1 MVNMAETEPMF
12 LVGGR
17 LPMNGA
23 ESASDD
29 SEGEA
34 PILFTQPKRNKRKNF
49 DPMNIVYQKEDD
61 DYCALDL
68 SSSDASDPKRPRRS
82 EEDSA
87 PMDLSKS
94 RGKESPVESDSS
106 DGESHPPYFQSFLH
120 HAADASDLRDYAQ
133 KTVKELLE
141 IYGLNSPEVAES
153 ITNNVPIANFSSG
166 KSLNII

>member
-17 LPMNGA
+17 LQMNGA
-23 ESASDD
+23 ETASED

-49 DPMNIVYQKEDD
+49 DPMNIVYQKEEEE
-61 DYCALDL
+61 YCALDL
-68 SSSDASDPKRPRRS
+68 SSSDASEAKRPRRS
-82 EEDSA
+82 DEDSA
-87 PMDLSKS
+87 PMDLSKG
-94 RGKESPVESDSS
+94 RGKESPAESDSS
-106 DGESHPPYFQSFLH
+106 DGESRPPYLQAFLH
-120 HAADASDLRDYAQ
+120 QATDASDLRDYAQ

-153 ITNNVPIANFSSG
+153 ITNNVPISNFSSG
-166 KSLNII
+166 QS